1 MGSSGSKYKKSSKK
15 SSAKVTEEVNKQV
28 NGKVEKK
35 VNEQVTEE
43 VNNQVNGKVDEKVN
57 EHINNCEEI
66 HDSDNEK
73 TDTKALKKA
82 QNKGGNR
89 KMNKGNKCKQRQ
101 QTKHHGSTH
110 SIPPPSPETQI
121 KAPVDSSADSGHLPS
136 TDSVAAQSINS
147 SEGSHELENALTEQ
161 MRTLEREK
169 HDLTADLSTLNVC
182 PIASEDDNLSAD
194 DLDASSVD
202 DLDSIVHQE
211 RVTFDTPA
219 SPSKLS
225 HLNKNRAPKQK
236 KRPPARYSMLL
247 GQDEADA
254 ALASSSSPSSATPEA
269 QAPQE
274 KIKKKR
280 GSKEKKPKKKG
291 KYNKKTD
298 AKLDD
303 SVVEV

>member
-28 NGKVEKK
+28 NGNVEEK

-43 VNNQVNGKVDEKVN
+43 VNNQVNGKVEEKVN
-57 EHINNCEEI
+57 KDINNCEEI
-66 HDSDNEK
+66 HESDNEK

-121 KAPVDSSADSGHLPS
+121 KAPVDSSADSGHPPS

-169 HDLTADLSTLNVC
+169 
-182 PIASEDDNLSAD
+182 
-194 DLDASSVD
+194 
-202 DLDSIVHQE
+202 
-211 RVTFDTPA
+211 
-219 SPSKLS
+219 
-225 HLNKNRAPKQK
+225 
-236 KRPPARYSMLL
+236 
-247 GQDEADA
+247 
-254 ALASSSSPSSATPEA
+254 
-269 QAPQE
+269 
-274 KIKKKR
+274 
-280 GSKEKKPKKKG
+280 
-291 KYNKKTD
+291 
-298 AKLDD
+298 
-303 SVVEV
+303 